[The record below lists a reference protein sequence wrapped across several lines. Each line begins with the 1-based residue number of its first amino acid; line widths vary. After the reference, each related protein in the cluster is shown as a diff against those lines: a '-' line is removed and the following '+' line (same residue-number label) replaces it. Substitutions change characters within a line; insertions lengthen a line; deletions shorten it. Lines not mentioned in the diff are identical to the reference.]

1 MATVYFF
8 NGTQSGTA
16 NGSYADPYDLSSLAT
31 QEGSAT
37 SGDILIFKDG
47 TYNLSSA
54 LSFGSAI
61 TSKSLTYR
69 AESTRGVTFSS
80 ISTYDFGNTNLT
92 AGQTYEGLI
101 FNTSNTGNDLIT
113 WDQDSTLSDKFHTFN
128 DCDFKAKKFAE
139 NNLQVTRPKVTFNRC
154 QLEQTGAVASYWFEQ
169 RSGASVGDRAQFDFV
184 NCTIHNRTGTG
195 TPTNVFHRCTVD
207 AKNTIIF
214 DYSNSITSVT
224 STSATINLSG
234 PCDII
239 RDDDTS
245 MVTDSN
251 NIAQDPQFVDS
262 ANGDLRLRPSSP
274 CIGAGT
280 AS

>member
-16 NGSYADPYDLSSLAT
+16 DGSYADPYDLTQLAT

-37 SGDILIFKDG
+37 SGDIFVFKDG
-47 TYNLSSA
+47 TYSLSTA
-54 LSFGSAI
+54 LSFGSSI

-80 ISTYDFGNTNLT
+80 TSTYDFGNTNLT

-113 WDQDSTLSDKFHTFN
+113 WDQDSGTSTKLHTFN

-139 NNLQVTRPKVTFNRC
+139 NNGLNTNALASFNVC
-154 QLEQTGAVASYWFEQ
+154 IFEQTGAVTSYWFEQ
-169 RSGASVGDRAQFDFV
+169 RNGASTTDLLFV
-184 NCTIHNRTGTG
+184 NCLIHNRTGTG
-195 TPTNVFHRCTVD
+195 TSTKVLRRCNVTL
-207 AKNTIIF
+207 KNTIIYDF
-214 DYSNSITSVT
+214 SNTITT
-224 STSATINLSG
+224 SFITEGTETLSG
-234 PCDII
+234 PCDIL
-239 RDDDTS
+239 RADGTTLS
-245 MVTDSN
+245 SDSN

-262 ANGDLRLRPSSP
+262 ANGDFRLRPSSP

-280 AS
+280 AN

>member
-16 NGSYADPYDLSSLAT
+16 DGSYADPYDLSSLAT

-37 SGDILIFKDG
+37 SGDIFIFKNG

-80 ISTYDFGNTNLT
+80 ISTYDFGNGNLT
-92 AGQTYEGLI
+92 SGQTYEGLI

-113 WDQDSTLSDKFHTFN
+113 WDQDSTLSDKLHTFN
-128 DCDFKAKKFAE
+128 DCDFKAKKFCEDIAL
-139 NNLQVTRPKVTFNRC
+139 NTTLKATFNVC
-154 QLEQTGAVASYWFEQ
+154 IFEQTGAVSTYWFEQ
-169 RSGASVGDRAQFDFV
+169 RTGSSTSDLLFV
-184 NCTIHNRTGTG
+184 NCLIHNRTGTG
-195 TPTNVFHRCTVD
+195 TSTKVFRRCNVTL
-207 AKNTIIF
+207 KNTIIYDF
-214 DYSNSITSVT
+214 SNTITT
-224 STSATINLSG
+224 SFITEGTATLSG
-234 PCDII
+234 PCDIL
-239 RDDDTS
+239 RADGTTLS
-245 MVTDSN
+245 SDSN

-262 ANGDLRLRPSSP
+262 ANGDFRLRPTSP

>member
-1 MATVYFF
+1 MATLYFF

-16 NGSYADPYDLSSLAT
+16 DGSYADPYDLTQLAT

-37 SGDILIFKDG
+37 SGDIFIFKDG
-47 TYNLSSA
+47 TYSLISA

-80 ISTYDFGNTNLT
+80 TSTYDFGNTSLT

-101 FNTSNTGNDLIT
+101 FNTTNTGNDLIT
-113 WDQDSTLSDKFHTFN
+113 WDQDGTLSDKLHTFN
-128 DCDFKAKKFAE
+128 DCDFKARVYAE
-139 NNLQVTRPKVTFNRC
+139 NIGQATRARVTFNRC
-154 QLEQTGAVASYWFEQ
+154 QLEQTAGANYWFEQ
-169 RSGASVGDRAQFDFV
+169 RSGSSAPARAQLDFV
-184 NCTIHNRTGTG
+184 NCTIHNTTGTG
-195 TPTNVFHRCTVD
+195 TPTNVFRRCTVD

-224 STSATINLSG
+224 ASDATLNLSG

-239 RDDDTS
+239 RDDNTS
-245 MVTDSN
+245 MFSDAN
-251 NIAQDPQFVDS
+251 NIAQDPQFVD
-262 ANGDLRLRPSSP
+262 APGGDLRLRPTSP
-274 CIGAGT
+274 CINAGT

>member
-16 NGSYADPYDLSSLAT
+16 DGSSNDPYDLTQLAT

-37 SGDILIFKDG
+37 SGDIFIFKDG
-47 TYNLSSA
+47 TYGLTSA

-80 ISTYDFGNTNLT
+80 TSTYQFGNTNLT

-101 FNTSNTGNDLIT
+101 FNTSSTGGNLIT
-113 WDQDSTLSDKFHTFN
+113 WDQDGTLSGKLHTFN
-128 DCDFKAKKFAE
+128 DCDFKAYIFAE
-139 NNLQVTRPKVTFNRC
+139 NTASSTRAKVTFNRC
-154 QLEQTGAVASYWFEQ
+154 QLEQSGAVSTYWFNQ
-169 RSGASVGDRAQFDFV
+169 RSGSSIDARAQLDFV

-195 TPTNVFHRCTVD
+195 TPSNVFRRCTVD
-207 AKNTIIF
+207 AKNTIVF

-224 STSATINLSG
+224 SSDATINLSG

-245 MVTDSN
+245 MSSDAN
-251 NIAQDPQFVDS
+251 NIAQDPQFIDQS
-262 ANGDLRLRPSSP
+262 NGDFRLRPSSP

-280 AS
+280 SS